1 VLQHPTV
8 GVRVLERNRTIG
20 LRPALTKLQESYQ
33 ANGTIGRA
41 ARLPDQGG
49 VDRLAYLRD
58 EVVHKGLRVSAPDIV
73 GPMSQSQRFIRY
85 VSGETL
91 GYDLLRR

>member
-1 VLQHPTV
+1 
-8 GVRVLERNRTIG
+8 
-20 LRPALTKLQESYQ
+20 
-33 ANGTIGRA
+33 
-41 ARLPDQGG
+41 
-49 VDRLAYLRD
+49 
-58 EVVHKGLRVSAPDIV
+58 VSAPDIV